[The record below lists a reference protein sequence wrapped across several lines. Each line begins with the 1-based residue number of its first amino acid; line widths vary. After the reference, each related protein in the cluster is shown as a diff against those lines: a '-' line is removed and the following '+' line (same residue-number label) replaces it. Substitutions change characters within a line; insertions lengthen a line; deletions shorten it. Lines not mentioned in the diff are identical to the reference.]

1 MTELGAQIQRKLKE
15 YSLLLNESETL
26 RRLAHRRAQKMSRE
40 EALNWLGVIYELL
53 KRYDTLVQELEA
65 LNNQGVQAVMV
76 GDLEFVGLKRHP
88 AYKHRPGVAREVEQV
103 PPRFAGTP
111 ERENRNT
118 IVTSESA
125 TKAKTRR

>member
-1 MTELGAQIQRKLKE
+1 M
-15 YSLLLNESETL
+15 LNESETL

-88 AYKHRPGVAREVEQV
+88 AYKHRPGVTREVEQV

>member
-88 AYKHRPGVAREVEQV
+88 AYKHRPGVTREVEQV
-103 PPRFAGTP
+103 PPRFAGTL
-111 ERENRNT
+111 ERENRNI